1 VSRVK
6 SVAVPSGTVYDIDV
20 DPTNKY
26 MITSGQVVEKQAFVG
41 VRSRLFETEANGGS
55 CHQ

>member
-26 MITSGQVVEKQAFVG
+26 MITSGQVRETDAICWKQKPS
-41 VRSRLFETEANGGS
+41 VRGKLRT
-55 CHQ
+55 